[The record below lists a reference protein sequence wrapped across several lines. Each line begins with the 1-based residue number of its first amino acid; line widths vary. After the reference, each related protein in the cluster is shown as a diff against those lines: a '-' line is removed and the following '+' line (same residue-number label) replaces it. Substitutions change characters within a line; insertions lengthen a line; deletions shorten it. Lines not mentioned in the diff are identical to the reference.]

1 MPDGFEIRICNA
13 LTILRSIAG
22 YNEIAINL
30 ASSHLLYFMC
40 PLIETNNPRFSNI
53 RKVGIAVFVEVTSGN
68 KDPFIYQTFVDDGIL
83 NVCLNVIERVD
94 LKEKG
99 GIMLMLNNILCF
111 DMSFCEKLN
120 NVLLDKIYNA
130 LVIYE
135 NEIKK
140 SPQETAK
147 LKDCIE
153 NIRRCIHANEY
164 NGYAA

>member
-1 MPDGFEIRICNA
+1 
-13 LTILRSIAG
+13 
-22 YNEIAINL
+22 
-30 ASSHLLYFMC
+30 
-40 PLIETNNPRFSNI
+40 
-53 RKVGIAVFVEVTSGN
+53 
-68 KDPFIYQTFVDDGIL
+68 
-83 NVCLNVIERVD
+83 
-94 LKEKG
+94 
-99 GIMLMLNNILCF
+99 MLMLNNILCF

-120 NVLLDKIYNA
+120 NVLCRVHAFCLRVVDKIYNA